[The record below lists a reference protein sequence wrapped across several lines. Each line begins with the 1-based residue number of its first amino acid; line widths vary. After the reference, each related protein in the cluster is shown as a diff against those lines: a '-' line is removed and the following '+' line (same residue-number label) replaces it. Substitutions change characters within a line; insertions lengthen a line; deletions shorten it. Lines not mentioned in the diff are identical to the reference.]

1 LTEISNAKKSWTR
14 KFKAGATGYMTAP
27 TIPNS
32 EPSTIVA
39 GDSVAWTKT
48 ITSYAGTLNY
58 SLQIFGSSDPPILFA
73 ATPPGG
79 PNFSISLAPGV
90 TANWAPGRYTWTSY
104 IDDGTNRHAIDTG
117 EMVVLANP
125 AIAVAGTHAT
135 RTLAIIEAA
144 LEGRL
149 PRGLETYVIDGQ
161 SIAKIPIKQ
170 LVEMR
175 SIYADWV
182 RSEYAQDRINRGESN
197 PRNSFARFR
206 RVRSSGSF
214 FR

>member
-1 LTEISNAKKSWTR
+1 MAILNTE
-14 KFKAGATGYMTAP
+14 P
-27 TIPNS
+27 C
-32 EPSTIVA
+32 TIVA

-58 SLQIFGSSDPPILFA
+58 SLALFGSTDAPILFA
-73 ATPPGG
+73 GVGTG
-79 PNFSISLAPGV
+79 PNYSINLAPGV

-104 IDDGTNRHAIDTG
+104 IDDGTNRHAIDSG

-125 AIAVAGTHAT
+125 AIAQTGTHAT

-161 SIAKIPIKQ
+161 SIAKIPLEA
-170 LVEMR
+170 LVRLR
-175 SIYADWV
+175 SVYADLV
-182 RSEYAQDRINRGESN
+182 FSEYAQDRINRGLSN
-197 PRNSFARFR
+197 PRSSFARF
-206 RVRSSGSF
+206 VRPSASGSF